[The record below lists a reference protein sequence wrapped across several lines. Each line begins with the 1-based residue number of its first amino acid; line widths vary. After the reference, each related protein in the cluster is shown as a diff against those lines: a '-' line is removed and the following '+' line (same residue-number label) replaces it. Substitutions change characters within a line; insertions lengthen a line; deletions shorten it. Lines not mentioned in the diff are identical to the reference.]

1 MNRLL
6 ALFVSSLL
14 LASCAGKTNTY
25 ELIPYPNELTPRSG
39 TYAVAGAAFTCDERL
54 DEASRAVVEE
64 FAARL
69 SEATQAGSAVSYVAD
84 PAAGEGFR
92 FIVDEALDA
101 ERYQLD
107 VAASGVTVRASS
119 LPGFLYAVQTVK
131 QLLPAAF
138 FGGEADAATA
148 WTLPCVAIDDAPRF
162 AYRGLMLD
170 VARHF
175 FSKEEVEKII
185 DLMAFHKLNRLHWH
199 LTDDQ
204 GWRIEI
210 KRYPRL
216 TEFGSIRKGTVVKKN
231 WDQYDGVPYGG
242 YYTQDEIR
250 EVVAYAAAR
259 GITVIP
265 EIDLPG
271 HSRTIGAVHP
281 EIRCNYA
288 PDTTATAGYD
298 YRNAWCVAREENYAL
313 LEDILGEICTLFPS
327 EYIHIGGDEVNM
339 SQWQHC
345 PDCQALMQQKGM
357 TDPHQ
362 LEDLFLERVSDILRR
377 HGKRPAVWNEA
388 VRTGAFSR
396 DSRVHAWEST
406 KACLDATAKGYQ
418 TIVMPGEY
426 FYFDMRQS
434 QHETGHTWAGVFD
447 TEKVYSFDFEKAG
460 FSEEQM
466 RNVIGLQGAFW
477 SEIYIANHPEQPD
490 YLDAMLFPRLCAVA
504 RLAWS
509 GNKESWEAYYREL
522 REEHYPRMTAMGIRY
537 RLFPP
542 RVSYAAGQ
550 LTATTDDGAEIRYV
564 RDDRPEE
571 EQVYTGPVKTDRPQL
586 YRFYSVLGTGRSPYA
601 ADGSYYRMIRPA
613 VKLTSSLPEYGK
625 LPFSNVDTY
634 KGYAYTTRVGRNGDW
649 VLYTFAEPVTCREMV
664 LRTGYSH
671 LPKMQFL
678 TGYAE
683 VSYDGRTF
691 ERAGDLDVG
700 AITLHPERPV
710 KAVRLICTSD
720 GNGTPMVVIMPPE
733 IKPAL

>member
-1 MNRLL
+1 MKRSILAALLLSALTASAQPGGGRQTPREGSFTFSKETTLVADKELRPVADYAAQYLGYPVEQELSGDGCITLVLDAKGEIPAEGYRLEIDPDHITVRSCDYGGAFNGVQALFRLL
-6 ALFVSSLL
+6 PPEVYAKKGVPAGTE
-14 LASCAGKTNTY
+14 LACA
-25 ELIPYPNELTPRSG
+25 EIE
-39 TYAVAGAAFTCDERL
+39 
-54 DEASRAVVEE
+54 
-64 FAARL
+64 
-69 SEATQAGSAVSYVAD
+69 
-84 PAAGEGFR
+84 
-92 FIVDEALDA
+92 
-101 ERYQLD
+101 
-107 VAASGVTVRASS
+107 
-119 LPGFLYAVQTVK
+119 
-131 QLLPAAF
+131 
-138 FGGEADAATA
+138 
-148 WTLPCVAIDDAPRF
+148 DAPRF
-162 AYRGLMLD
+162 AFRGMMLD
-170 VARHF
+170 VARTWIDT
-175 FSKEEVEKII
+175 EEVKRYI
-185 DLMAFHKLNRLHWH
+185 DLLAYHNINKFHIH
-199 LTDDQ
+199 LTDDE

-210 KRYPRL
+210 KSHPELAEIGGFRGGDSP
-216 TEFGSIRKGTVVKKN
+216 VKALYGKWN
-231 WDQYDGVPYGG
+231 EKYGG
-242 YYTQDEIR
+242 YYTQDEMREIIR
-250 EVVAYAAAR
+250 YAAVR
-259 GITVIP
+259 NIEVIP

-271 HSRTIGAVHP
+271 HSRTAGAVHP

-288 PDTTATAGYD
+288 PDTVATAGYD
-298 YRNAWCVAREENYAL
+298 YCNAWCVAREENYAL
-313 LEDILGEICTLFPS
+313 LEDILGEICALFPS

-339 SQWQHC
+339 TQWQTC
-345 PDCQALMQQKGM
+345 PDCQSLMRQKGM

-362 LEDLFLERVSDILRR
+362 LEDLFLERVSDMLRR

-460 FSEEQM
+460 FSGEQM
-466 RNVIGLQGAFW
+466 SHVIGLQGAFW
-477 SEIYIANHPEQPD
+477 SEIYIANHPERPD

-509 GNKESWEAYYREL
+509 GNEEGWETYYKEL
-522 REEHYPRMTAMGIRY
+522 REQHYPRMTAMGIRY

-542 RVSYAAGQ
+542 RVTYAEGQ

-564 RDDRPEE
+564 RDDRPEKE
-571 EQVYTGPVKTDRPQL
+571 ERYTGPVKTDRPQL

-601 ADGSYYRMIRPA
+601 ADASYYRMIRPA
-613 VKLTSSLPEYGK
+613 VKLTSSLPEDKK

-634 KGYAYTTRVGRNGDW
+634 KGYAYTTRTGRNGDW
-649 VLYTFAEPVTCREMV
+649 VLYTFTEPVTCREML

-691 ERAGDLDVG
+691 ERAGDLDTG

-710 KAVRLICTSD
+710 KAVRLVCTSD